1 METQTQQPEKQER
14 KKRIGILLLLLLCLL
29 TLAGTMSWL
38 THSSQLDNEFT
49 VGKISE
55 IDPGGGG
62 PVDPKDPDD
71 PTNPIDPDGNDSRL
85 DGNLFEPH
93 WKPDAKLEPGV
104 TIPKDPYVGV
114 GKGSEACYVF
124 VNVTSNMNNNNHI
137 YFELQDGWEAVDAKA
152 ITVEDDQDVPTS
164 KAAGKTYYTSGL
176 FMYTKG
182 LDGSEASGN
191 VWTTAPVFA
200 NIIVDEAADEADFLK
215 KDIKDQK
222 SQDEPADS
230 FKPTITVQ
238 SYLHQKTKPNNEDKE
253 GERSEISVGTA
264 KDNAKEFFKAQ

>member
-1 METQTQQPEKQER
+1 METQTQQKQDR
-14 KKRIGILLLLLLCLL
+14 KKRIGIVLLLLLCLL

-38 THSSQLDNEFT
+38 THSSQLDNQFT

-62 PVDPKDPDD
+62 PVDPKDPTD
-71 PTNPIDPDGNDSRL
+71 PTDPIDPDGNDPRL

-124 VNVTSNMNNNNHI
+124 VNVTDNMNNNDHV
-137 YFELQDGWEAVDAKA
+137 YFTLNDGWEV
-152 ITVEDDQDVPTS
+152 VEGTALS
-164 KAAGKTYYTSGL
+164 NGSYTSGL

-182 LDGSEASGN
+182 LDGSEASDN
-191 VWTTAPVFA
+191 VWTEKAVFNKVVVDDKA
-200 NIIVDEAADEADFLK
+200 NEQDFWK
-215 KDIKDQK
+215 KGVKDQ
-222 SQDEPADS
+222 QDDEENS

-238 SYLHQKTKPNNEDKE
+238 SYLHQKTKPNNEGEE
-253 GERSEISVGTA
+253 GERSEISVDTA
-264 KDNAKEFFKAQ
+264 KQNAKEFFKAQ